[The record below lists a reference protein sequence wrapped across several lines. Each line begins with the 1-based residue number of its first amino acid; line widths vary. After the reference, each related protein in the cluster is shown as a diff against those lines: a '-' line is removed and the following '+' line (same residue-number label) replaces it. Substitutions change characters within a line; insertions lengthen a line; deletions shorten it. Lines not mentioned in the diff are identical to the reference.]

1 MTKKIMALGFLA
13 FFSLH
18 LAAMNESLNPN
29 EKAGYALL
37 DLFINSFRDMA
48 KRGGGDL
55 DPILLKMAAELR
67 QAREEGDIDAV
78 FYARLSRVL
87 ALTKLVIVPDPG
99 GVLEPVINREMLF
112 FVHDITGE
120 DLNREGGPKT
130 IGQVANAIAEEIL
143 NLQIYLDT
151 KDKRESLRRKLDE
164 RISGKGN

>member
-1 MTKKIMALGFLA
+1 MIKKIWLFGFLTI
-13 FFSLH
+13 FSLN
-18 LAAMNESLNPN
+18 LAALSESPN
-29 EKAGYALL
+29 LKEKAGYALL

-48 KRGGGDL
+48 QAGGGNL
-55 DPILLKMAAELR
+55 DPALLKMASELR
-67 QAREEGDIDAV
+67 QAREDGDIDAV

-151 KDKRESLRRKLDE
+151 KDKRDAWRKKLDA